1 MTARRKT
8 ELLAVAFAAALVL
21 AGCGRKG
28 PNYVPGVYDAN
39 GKPVLTTKQ
48 PPVKDRHFILDPL
61 IQ

>member
-1 MTARRKT
+1 MNARRIAA
-8 ELLAVAFAAALVL
+8 LLVISFAAITAL

-39 GKPVLTTKQ
+39 GKPVQTTKQ